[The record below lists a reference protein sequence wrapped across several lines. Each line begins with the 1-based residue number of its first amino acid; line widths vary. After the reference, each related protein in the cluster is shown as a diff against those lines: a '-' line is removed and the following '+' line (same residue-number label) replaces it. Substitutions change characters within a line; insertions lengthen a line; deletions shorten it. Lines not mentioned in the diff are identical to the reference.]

1 MQYITLRQ
9 TLSSKQKE
17 QGYFTLLEKNI
28 TFIREQETVTKYM
41 KRN

>member
-17 QGYFTLLEKNI
+17 QGYFALLEKN
-28 TFIREQETVTKYM
+28 TRFVREQLTVTKYM
-41 KRN
+41 KGN